1 MSVCSNVLHVIGVL
15 VMVILSLHF
24 YSTLP
29 FAVHFILVI
38 FTILSQYL
46 RDGCLGCNV
55 VLFSLLWGI
64 YEIFLNVFFSRKIK
78 QYLSIAR
85 ICMLVGFSVS

>member
-46 RDGCLGCNV
+46 RDGCLGV
-55 VLFSLLWGI
+55 
-64 YEIFLNVFFSRKIK
+64 
-78 QYLSIAR
+78 
-85 ICMLVGFSVS
+85 